1 MKPSTLISALKS
13 RTVWFAILLAALSV
27 IQGYLGLFKLDP
39 QTEMLVGVAIAAV
52 ITVLRIVTT
61 QPLTQK

>member
-1 MKPSTLISALKS
+1 MTTILQLLKS
-13 RTVWFAILLAALSV
+13 RTVIFAVLLAILSV
-27 IQGYLGLFKLDP
+27 VQGYIGIFKLDP
-39 QTEMLVGVAIAAV
+39 QTEMIAGCVIAAC